1 MHGPVHGQGSGQQ
14 AGPEFGA
21 DVVSRTIDHLHNV
34 PPSAQGHAP
43 GSSASVVPMDQQTFG
58 AAVVDKTL
66 EYMNYGQNA
75 ARGDRNGMSQTYD
88 FAKNVLGAHATGRG
102 AIANIIA

>member
-1 MHGPVHGQGSGQQ
+1 MHGPVHGQSSGQQ
-14 AGPEFGA
+14 TGPEFGA
-21 DVVSRTIDHLHNV
+21 DVVSRTMDHLNNV
-34 PPSAQGHAP
+34 PPTAP
-43 GSSASVVPMDQQTFG
+43 GHGPGPFASVPMDQQTFG

-75 ARGDRNGMSQTYD
+75 AGGDKDGMSQTYD